1 MRDKGTKTKTQLM
14 QKCRQ
19 LPEMEDCFARSRQG
33 NCAALAD
40 TDYPCGHCPFYKPL
54 MVWGTERK
62 RTYDVRMYLDPLS
75 SFASSVF
82 PSLFSRRISSLRISL
97 MTLSFRFLT
106 M

>member
-40 TDYPCGHCPFYKPL
+40 TDYLCGHCPFYKPL

-62 RTYDVRMYLDPLS
+62 RTYQHLIAIERLDLIEKY
-75 SFASSVF
+75 SV
-82 PSLFSRRISSLRISL
+82 LE
-97 MTLSFRFLT
+97 
-106 M
+106 